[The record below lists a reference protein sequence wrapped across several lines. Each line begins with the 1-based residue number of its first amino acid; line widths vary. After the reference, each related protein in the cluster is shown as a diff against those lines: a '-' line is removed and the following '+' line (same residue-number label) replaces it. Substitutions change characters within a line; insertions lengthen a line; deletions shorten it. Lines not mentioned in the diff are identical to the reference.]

1 MAGVGTLAQLN
12 QSTVRAHEATSTSCQ
27 CGRALCP
34 VDKTLREKGYGVTG
48 LGIDKHGYLD
58 FRVSLPGRD
67 SEVVISFNGEVF
79 LLNFRDGYHWSEFAM
94 APEEETDALADLL
107 AFLDAYAHPATKEV
121 EVKRRLRR
129 TRLELHVSN
138 GAVLS
143 RHGWSKGPPGPVEP

>member
-1 MAGVGTLAQLN
+1 MSTTDASPLTRDVPRSSRDGPRCLAPVGWRSSRSAGRNRVG
-12 QSTVRAHEATSTSCQ
+12 E
-27 CGRALCP
+27 GRGAA
-34 VDKTLREKGYGVTG
+34 
-48 LGIDKHGYLD
+48 YLD

-67 SEVVISFNGEVF
+67 PEVVISFNGEVF

-107 AFLDAYAHPATKEV
+107 AVLDTYAHPATKEV

-143 RHGWSKGPPGPVEP
+143 RHGWSKGPPDPVEP